1 MAQNLPVSSASRI
14 LEQIDPQHDAGIN
27 LSRPDNSEYSVGRPI
42 LVWALWYYLGAPLVR
57 SRILPIS
64 SLKCWVLRL
73 FGARIGKGVYIK
85 PGADIKFPWYLL
97 VGDHCWIGEN
107 SWIDNLAQVT
117 IGSHVCISQG
127 VYLCTG
133 NHDWTTRNMKLFRR
147 PITLADGCWVGARST
162 VCPGVTIGTAAVT
175 AAGSIVTKDIP
186 PYQIWGG
193 NPAIYWRQRQIR
205 QVSVEL

>member
-1 MAQNLPVSSASRI
+1 MSSASPI
-14 LEQIDPQHDAGIN
+14 LEQIDLQHGAEVN
-27 LSRPDNSEYSVGRPI
+27 LSQPDNSEYSVGRST

-64 SLKCWVLRL
+64 SLKCWILRL
-73 FGARIGKGVYIK
+73 FGARIGKGLYIK
-85 PGADIKFPWYLL
+85 PGADIKFPWYLS

-107 SWIDNLAQVT
+107 SWIDNLAQVN

-162 VCPGVTIGTAAVT
+162 VCPGVTIGAAAVT
-175 AAGSIVTKDIP
+175 AVGSIVTKDVP
-186 PYQIWGG
+186 PYEIWGG
-193 NPAIYWRQRQIR
+193 NPAAYLRDRVIK
-205 QVSVEL
+205 